1 MMTLEKIE
9 AKMAE
14 LEAAKKK
21 ALEREKAREL
31 LERRRAAAK
40 QRKLL
45 SRVKYIIGGYSLAKY
60 PKAVEVVLNDPSTRP
75 QDKKTLEQYQEAL
88 QKS

>member
-31 LERRRAAAK
+31 LERRRAATK

-45 SRVKYIIGGYSLAKY
+45 SRVKYIVGGYVLATY
-60 PKAVEVVLNDPSTRP
+60 STAIQEVLDSKKLRP
-75 QDKKTLEQYQEAL
+75 QDEKTLRAYQECL

>member
-1 MMTLEKIE
+1 MMTLETIE
-9 AKMAE
+9 AKMAA

-31 LERRRAAAK
+31 LARRREAAK

-45 SRVKYIIGGYSLAKY
+45 SRVKYIVGGYVLATFPTAIQEILDSK
-60 PKAVEVVLNDPSTRP
+60 KLRP
-75 QDKKTLEQYQEAL
+75 QDEKTLKAYQESL